1 MDSLKIIG
9 AHGKRRENDFYP
21 TPWDATAALCEWL
34 DEAGENGVTVWEPAC
49 GNGSMVKVLEEYGY
63 NVYGTDIQTGTDF
76 LAQTSLPEAIADADD
91 LWIITNPPFSLAE
104 EFIRKA
110 HYFGKP
116 FAMLLKCQYWH
127 SAKRL
132 KLFRDTHPA
141 YILPLTWRP
150 DFTGGGNSLMDMMWV
165 VWNGCE
171 RKTEYEPLGK
181 PKARRQ
187 TAEKY
192 GEE

>member
-1 MDSLKIIG
+1 MDNLKIIG

-21 TPWDATAALCEWL
+21 TPWEATAALCEWMAKEGL
-34 DEAGENGVTVWEPAC
+34 GDGVTVWEPAC
-49 GNGSMVKVLEEYGY
+49 GDGRMVKVLKEYGY
-63 NVYGTDIQTGTDF
+63 SVYGTDIQTGNDF
-76 LAQTSLPEAIADADD
+76 LKAKDLPKTVANADN
-91 LWIITNPPFSLAE
+91 LWIITNPPFILAE

-110 HYFGKP
+110 KRFGKP

-132 KLFRDTHPA
+132 NLFHEIPPSQ
-141 YILPLTWRP
+141 ILPLTWRP
-150 DFTGGGNSLMDMMWV
+150 DFTGEGNALMDMMWV

-187 TAEKY
+187 TEDSDD
-192 GEE
+192 